1 MLDQILK
8 NDEGLS
14 TDHFLNK
21 DQGES
26 RPEPAL
32 ADKACLKLLLQ
43 IVGLEVIGVVFVPL
57 STLPPVPFPFALSVR
72 TSLLAIFESWMRHKP
87 APTDPAR
94 ASLPTPVLLHGS
106 LPLIPLRENLP
117 HKTQGLCH
125 SSCRY
130 GGRSPTEEKHLLCS
144 EIRVQIDQGQSQ
156 WKGMKRSKRILQTG
170 WKE

>member
-8 NDEGLS
+8 NDERLD

-26 RPEPAL
+26 RLKTAL
-32 ADKACLKLLLQ
+32 AHKGRLKLLLQ

-57 STLPPVPFPFALSVR
+57 STLPPVPLPFALSVR

-94 ASLPTPVLLHGS
+94 ASPPSPVLLHGS
-106 LPLIPLRENLP
+106 VPLIPLRENLP

-130 GGRSPTEEKHLLCS
+130 GRGPPDKERPLNPKITAQF
-144 EIRVQIDQGQSQ
+144 EIRESQ
-156 WKGMKRSKRILQTG
+156 WEGMKRSKRILQTG
-170 WKE
+170 WIK